1 MFPAPNQNTPASDQE
16 DPRVQ
21 IEPVD
26 FKGWRW
32 VLSWIVGNS
41 LASSPSLPLFLMV
54 MVGDFLATMSL
65 CIPYTFLPAVAV
77 AKGIGAQD
85 AAFLISAAGISSTVV
100 SAIFIKGACQK
111 KNTGFFGSFSQ
122 MSDPPLPPPLFGRP
136 PSKKKLRVYFA
147 F

>member
-1 MFPAPNQNTPASDQE
+1 MFPPAPNPNTPAADQE
-16 DPRVQ
+16 GSGVQ
-21 IEPVD
+21 IEQVAL
-26 FKGWRW
+26 KGWRW

-85 AAFLISAAGISSTVV
+85 AAFLISAAGISSTVGSICFYFKDDDIAQV
-100 SAIFIKGACQK
+100 GRVVAGLLCDQRRLHPMTITLMATAGA
-111 KNTGFFGSFSQ
+111 S
-122 MSDPPLPPPLFGRP
+122 L
-136 PSKKKLRVYFA
+136 
-147 F
+147 

>member
-1 MFPAPNQNTPASDQE
+1 M
-16 DPRVQ
+16 Q

-85 AAFLISAAGISSTVV
+85 AAFLISAAGISSTVG
-100 SAIFIKGACQK
+100 STIFIISSFKDDLAQVGRVVAGLLCDQRRLHPMTITLMATAGA
-111 KNTGFFGSFSQ
+111 S
-122 MSDPPLPPPLFGRP
+122 L
-136 PSKKKLRVYFA
+136 
-147 F
+147 

>member
-85 AAFLISAAGISSTVV
+85 AAFLISAAGISSTVG
-100 SAIFIKGACQK
+100 STIFIISSFKDDDLAQVGRVVAGLLCDQRRLHPMTITLMATAGA
-111 KNTGFFGSFSQ
+111 S
-122 MSDPPLPPPLFGRP
+122 L
-136 PSKKKLRVYFA
+136 
-147 F
+147 

>member
-1 MFPAPNQNTPASDQE
+1 MFPPAPNPNTPAADQE
-16 DPRVQ
+16 GSGVQ
-21 IEPVD
+21 IEPVAL
-26 FKGWRW
+26 KGWRW

-85 AAFLISAAGISSTVV
+85 AAFLISAAGISSTV
-100 SAIFIKGACQK
+100 
-111 KNTGFFGSFSQ
+111 GSICF
-122 MSDPPLPPPLFGRP
+122 
-136 PSKKKLRVYFA
+136 YFKDVLA
-147 F
+147 LQLSEMHRKFVISSLS

>member
-85 AAFLISAAGISSTVV
+85 AAFLISAAGISSTVG
-100 SAIFIKGACQK
+100 STIFIISSFKDNLAQVGRVVAGLLCDQRRLHPMTITLMATAGA
-111 KNTGFFGSFSQ
+111 S
-122 MSDPPLPPPLFGRP
+122 L
-136 PSKKKLRVYFA
+136 
-147 F
+147 